1 MRFKIVKQEEIIT
14 LEDGF
19 KYFWPLPSRGAFSA
33 ENLRDI
39 AEQLDEMNKDWQV
52 QLELDLS
59 V

>member
-1 MRFKIVKQEEIIT
+1 MKFQIVNQEEIVT

-19 KYFWPLPSRGAFSA
+19 KYYWPISNRGAFSA

-39 AEQLDEMNKDWQV
+39 ADQLDEMNKDWQA

-59 V
+59 S